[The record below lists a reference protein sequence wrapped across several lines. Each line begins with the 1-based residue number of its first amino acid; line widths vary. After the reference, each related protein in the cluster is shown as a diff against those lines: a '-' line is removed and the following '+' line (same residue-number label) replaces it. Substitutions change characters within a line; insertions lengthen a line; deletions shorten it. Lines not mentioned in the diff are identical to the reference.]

1 MTHDADRPRSTPDDG
16 TPGDPP
22 AESQGVSM
30 RLATRCSCGAH
41 ASMAEH
47 RAELG
52 DGLGEDD
59 YGGPERFIE
68 RSVET
73 AVVRTLFP
81 DPALRRGFLSAV
93 GARTAMAA
101 IAAAFPLATAKAL
114 AQDKPAPEKKTLT
127 LGFVPITCTIPML
140 LAEAMGEYE
149 KVGLSVKLL
158 RTPGWALARDNLI
171 SGQYDASHMVL
182 ALPLTIALGV
192 GAPRTKVY
200 TALVQNINGDALT
213 LHVKHKD
220 RRDPKTWKGFR
231 FGIPHDHSIH
241 AMLLRYYLAEHG
253 LDPDKDVELRVF
265 PPPDSVANMAAGN
278 LDGMFFAEPWNQRAV
293 FEGVGFLQA
302 LSRDIF
308 PDHPC
313 CVLSVT
319 DRFITEN
326 PNSYGAMFQ
335 AVARAAAF
343 ADKFENRPQVAD
355 LMAPREYLSQ
365 PLPVLQQVLLGRYA
379 DGLGSVVERRDRIGF
394 QSLPHESTGVWLLTQ
409 LKRWA
414 VVPADVDV
422 AAVAREVFRST
433 DARRR
438 MTEMGLAP
446 AAPVTRHTVM
456 GKVFDSTRPDEYLK
470 SFAIRRG

>member
-1 MTHDADRPRSTPDDG
+1 MTLHDTHPE
-16 TPGDPP
+16 PP
-22 AESQGVSM
+22 AADEAAQESRPLYRAV
-30 RLATRCSCGAH
+30 CPCGAH
-41 ASMAEH
+41 SSMEEH
-47 RAELG
+47 RLELG
-52 DGLGEDD
+52 AAMSEHDYRGE
-59 YGGPERFIE
+59 EQFID

-73 AVVRTLFP
+73 AVFKTLFP
-81 DPALRRGFLSAV
+81 DDRLRRSFLKAV
-93 GARTAMAA
+93 GAKTALAA
-101 IAAAFPLATAKAL
+101 IAAAFPLHMAQAVAKEGGPL
-114 AQDKPAPEKKTLT
+114 EKKELT
-127 LGFVPITCTIPML
+127 LGFVPITCTIPLL
-140 LAEAMGEYE
+140 LADAMGEYQKE
-149 KVGLSVKLL
+149 GLSVRLM
-158 RTPGWALARDNLI
+158 RTPGWSIARDNLV

-182 ALPLTIALGV
+182 ALPMTMSLGV
-192 GAPRTKVY
+192 GSPAVKTY
-200 TALVQNINGDALT
+200 TSLVQNINGDALT

-293 FEGVGFLQA
+293 FEGVGFLQT

-319 DRFITEN
+319 DKFLKEA
-326 PNSYGAMFQ
+326 PNSYGAMFR

-343 ADKFENRPQVAD
+343 ADPHENRSKVAEM
-355 LMAPREYLSQ
+355 MAPREYLNQ

-379 DGLGSVVERRDRIGF
+379 DGLGTIVERRDRIGF
-394 QSLPHESTGVWLLTQ
+394 QSLPHESTAIWILSQ
-409 LKRWA
+409 LKRWGI
-414 VVPADVDV
+414 VPAGLDIT
-422 AAVAREVFRST
+422 AVAREVFLST

-438 MTEMGLAP
+438 MREMGLAVP
-446 AAPVTRHTVM
+446 DTPVTRHQIM
-456 GKVFDSTRPDEYLK
+456 GKTFDATKPDDYAR
-470 SFAIRRG
+470 SFPIRRI

>member
-1 MTHDADRPRSTPDDG
+1 MDRDHAPTDDDDAVGRPLAAT
-16 TPGDPP
+16 
-22 AESQGVSM
+22 M
-30 RLATRCSCGAH
+30 RGATRCPCGGH
-41 ASMAEH
+41 ASMAAH
-47 RAELG
+47 RAELS
-52 DGLGEDD
+52 DAFDDVDYVGE
-59 YGGPERFIE
+59 EAFVE
-68 RSVET
+68 RSVEA
-73 AVVRTLFP
+73 AVVRALFP
-81 DPALRRGFLSAV
+81 DAATRRAFIAAV

-101 IAAAFPLATAKAL
+101 VAAAFPLATAKAI
-114 AQDKPAPEKKTLT
+114 AQERGALEKKELT

-140 LAEAMGEYE
+140 LAEAMGEYRNE
-149 KVGLSVKLL
+149 GLGVKLI

-182 ALPLTIALGV
+182 ALPMTISLGI
-192 GAPRTKVY
+192 GAPRTRTY

-213 LHVKHKD
+213 MHVRHKD
-220 RRDPKTWKGFR
+220 RRDPRTWKGFR

-293 FEGVGFLQA
+293 FEGVGFLHT

-319 DRFITEN
+319 EKFVSEN
-326 PNSYGAMFQ
+326 PNTYGAMFR
-335 AVARAAAF
+335 AVARAGAF
-343 ADKFENRPQVAD
+343 ADPYENRQKVAD
-355 LMAPREYLSQ
+355 LMAPKEYLNQ
-365 PLPVLQQVLLGRYA
+365 PPAVLQQVLLGRYA

-394 QSLPHESTGVWLLTQ
+394 QSLPHESTAIWLLTQ
-409 LKRWA
+409 LKRWK
-414 VVPADVDV
+414 VIPGDVDV
-422 AAVAREVFRST
+422 TAVAREVFRST
-433 DARRR
+433 DAQRR
-438 MTEMGLAP
+438 MREIGLTVP
-446 AAPVTRHTVM
+446 TPTTRHTVM
-456 GKVFDSTRPDEYLK
+456 GKPFDASRPDEYLK

>member
-1 MTHDADRPRSTPDDG
+1 MHHDPADLDDTRSRPLAAAIRHR
-16 TPGDPP
+16 PGC
-22 AESQGVSM
+22 
-30 RLATRCSCGAH
+30 TCGAH
-41 ASMAEH
+41 DAIARH

-52 DGLGEDD
+52 EASGNADELGA
-59 YGGPERFIE
+59 ERRIE
-68 RSVET
+68 LGVEA
-73 AVVRTLFP
+73 AVLNTLFP
-81 DPALRRGFLSAV
+81 EGRLRRAFLRAV
-93 GARTAMAA
+93 GGRTAMAA
-101 IAAAFPLATAKAL
+101 VAAAFPLATAKAI
-114 AQDKPAPEKKTLT
+114 AQERGAPEKKELT

-140 LAEAMGEYE
+140 LADAMGEYRKE
-149 KVGLSVKLL
+149 GVGVKLL

-182 ALPLTIALGV
+182 GLPLTIALGV

-200 TALVQNINGDALT
+200 TSLVQNINGDALT

-220 RRDPKTWKGFR
+220 RRDPRTWKGFK

-265 PPPDSVANMAAGN
+265 PPPDSVANMASGN

-293 FEGVGFLQA
+293 FEGVGFLQT

-326 PNSYGAMFQ
+326 PNSYGAMFR

-343 ADKFENRPQVAD
+343 ADPFENRPKVAD
-355 LMAPREYLSQ
+355 MMAGKEYLNQ

-394 QSLPHESTGVWLLTQ
+394 QSLPHESTAIWLLTQ
-409 LKRWA
+409 MKRWN
-414 VVPADVDV
+414 VVPADIDV
-422 AAVAREVFRST
+422 TQVAREVFRST

-438 MTEMGLAP
+438 MRDIGLEVP
-446 AAPVTRHTVM
+446 EAPVTRHTVM
-456 GKVFDSTRPDEYLK
+456 GKVFDSTQPDAYLK
-470 SFAIRRG
+470 SFAIRRN

>member
-1 MTHDADRPRSTPDDG
+1 MDRDNAPPD
-16 TPGDPP
+16 GDTGRP
-22 AESQGVSM
+22 
-30 RLATRCSCGAH
+30 LASALRGASRCPCGGH
-41 ASMAEH
+41 ASMAAH
-47 RAELG
+47 RSELG
-52 DGLGEDD
+52 EAFDDAHYVGE
-59 YGGPERFIE
+59 EAFVE
-68 RSVET
+68 RSVEA
-73 AVVRTLFP
+73 AVVRALMP
-81 DPALRRGFLSAV
+81 DDSIRRGFIAAV

-101 IAAAFPLATAKAL
+101 IAAAFPLATAKAI
-114 AQDKPAPEKKTLT
+114 AQERGALEKKVLT

-140 LAEAMGEYE
+140 LAEAMGEYRNE
-149 KVGLSVKLL
+149 GLGVKLM

-182 ALPLTIALGV
+182 ALPMTITLGI
-192 GAPRTKVY
+192 GAPRTRTY
-200 TALVQNINGDALT
+200 TSLVQNINGDALT
-213 LHVKHKD
+213 MHVRHKD

-253 LDPDKDVELRVF
+253 LDPDRDVELRVF

-293 FEGVGFLQA
+293 FEGVGFLHT

-319 DRFITEN
+319 ERFVTEN
-326 PNSYGAMFQ
+326 PNTYGALFR
-335 AVARAAAF
+335 AVARAGAF
-343 ADKFENRPQVAD
+343 ADPFENRPKVAD
-355 LMAPREYLSQ
+355 MMAPREYLNQ

-394 QSLPHESTGVWLLTQ
+394 QSMPHESTAIWLLTQ
-409 LKRWA
+409 LKRWK
-414 VVPADVDV
+414 VVPADIDV
-422 AAVAREVFRST
+422 TAIAREVFRST
-433 DARRR
+433 DAQRR
-438 MTEMGLAP
+438 MREIGLTPPAP
-446 AAPVTRHTVM
+446 TTRHTVM
-456 GKVFDSTRPDEYLK
+456 GKPFDATRPEEYLK